1 MKRNAGF
8 TLIELIIVI
17 VILGILAVT
26 AAPKFINLQND
37 ARKSTVTA
45 MAGSVK
51 SAAAMTY
58 SKAVLAGKDG
68 AQSGKTV
75 TVDGN
80 SVALVWG
87 YPDASSTGLAYVID
101 APSTDWTPTPG
112 TSATG
117 SYILTPVGMTSGAS
131 ATCKVTYTP
140 SATSGSAPT
149 VVATTDGC

>member
-8 TLIELIIVI
+8 TLIELIVVI
-17 VILGILAVT
+17 AILGILAVT

-51 SAAAMTY
+51 SAAVMTY

-68 AQSGKTV
+68 AKSGKTV

-80 SVALVWG
+80 SVDLVWG
-87 YPDASSTGLAYVID
+87 YPAATASGIAYVLD
-101 APSTDWTPTPG
+101 APSTDWTPNT
-112 TSATG
+112 ATKG

-140 SATSGSAPT
+140 SGTSGSAPT

>member
-45 MAGSVK
+45 MAGAVK

-58 SKAVLAGKDG
+58 SKAVLAGQDAASSGTITIDG
-68 AQSGKTV
+68 KRV
-75 TVDGN
+75 T
-80 SVALVWG
+80 LVWG
-87 YPDASSTGLAYVID
+87 YPAASTAGLAYVID
-101 APSTDWTPTPG
+101 APSTDWTADTN
-112 TSATG
+112 TNG

-140 SATSGSAPT
+140 SARSGSAPK
-149 VVATTDGC
+149 VVPTTTGC

>member
-8 TLIELIIVI
+8 TLIELIVVI
-17 VILGILAVT
+17 AILGILAVT

-51 SAAAMTY
+51 SAAVMTQ
-58 SKAVLAGKDG
+58 SKAVLAGKYG
-68 AQSGKTV
+68 ARSGKV
-75 TVDGN
+75 TGDGQSVD
-80 SVALVWG
+80 LVWG
-87 YPDASSTGLAYVID
+87 YPAATASGIAYVLD
-101 APSTDWTPTPG
+101 APSTDWTPNT
-112 TSATG
+112 ATKG
-117 SYILTPVGMTSGAS
+117 SYILTPVGMTSGAP

-140 SATSGSAPT
+140 SVTSGSAPT

>member
-58 SKAVLAGKDG
+58 SKAVLAGKYG
-68 AQSGKTV
+68 ARSGKV

-80 SVALVWG
+80 SVDLVWG
-87 YPDASSTGLAYVID
+87 YPAATASGIAYVLD
-101 APSTDWTPTPG
+101 APSTDWTPNT
-112 TSATG
+112 ATKG

-140 SATSGSAPT
+140 SVTSGSAPT
-149 VVATTDGC
+149 VDATTDGC